1 MRPHLP
7 NGAWLPATLKGQ
19 HAAATNQQEGRAP
32 ARFVMELNS
41 IKSDSPMTIPFF
53 DGHNDTLLRLLEA
66 PGTNKE
72 QPFIDGTKEGHID
85 LPRARA
91 GGMKGG
97 FFAMFPPPLK
107 TSLADVSAAPASTP
121 NLPPELALSDAL
133 IPTNGMASIL
143 FRLERAGA
151 LGVCRNAAELRAA
164 MDSDTL
170 AAIFHIEG
178 AEAIDTDFRSLDL
191 LYAAGLRSIGIT
203 WSRANAFGTGVPFRH
218 NVDPDIG
225 PGLTDAGKELVR
237 VCNRMGI
244 MIDLSHLNAAGF
256 RDVAATSSHPLVA
269 THSNVHAICPHAR
282 NLVDWQ
288 LAAISESRGVVG
300 LNYATG
306 FLRPDGEF
314 KTDTP
319 IEIMVRHVDALVEA
333 VGEDGVALGSD
344 FDGTMM
350 PAEIGDVTGV
360 QKLLQALL
368 DKGYGEPLVRKIAID
383 NWLSLVERTMG

>member
-1 MRPHLP
+1 
-7 NGAWLPATLKGQ
+7 
-19 HAAATNQQEGRAP
+19 
-32 ARFVMELNS
+32 
-41 IKSDSPMTIPFF
+41 MTIPFF

-66 PGTNKE
+66 PGTDKE
-72 QPFIDGTKEGHID
+72 RLFIEGGKDGHID

-107 TSLADVSAAPASTP
+107 TGLANVSKGGLDP
-121 NLPPELALSDAL
+121 NLPPELAIADAL
-133 IPTNGMASIL
+133 ASTNGMASVL

-151 LGVCRNAAELRAA
+151 LAVCRNGEELRAA
-164 MDSDTL
+164 LVRDTL

-178 AEAIDTDFRSLDL
+178 AEAIDTDFRSLDV

-225 PGLTDAGKELVR
+225 PGLSDAGKELVR
-237 VCNRMGI
+237 VCNAMGV

-256 RDVAATSSHPLVA
+256 RDVAAISSHPLVA

-288 LAAISESRGVVG
+288 LAAIAESKGMVG
-300 LNYATG
+300 LNFATG
-306 FLRPDGEF
+306 FLRPDGKF
-314 KTDTP
+314 LADTG
-319 IEIMVRHVDALVEA
+319 IDVMVRHVDALVEA
-333 VGEDGVALGSD
+333 LGEDGVAIGSD
-344 FDGTMM
+344 FDGATI
-350 PAEIGDVTGV
+350 PQPIGDVAG
-360 QKLLQALL
+360 LPHLIEAMR
-368 DKGYGEPLVRKIAID
+368 GHGFGEPLLRRIACD
-383 NWLSLVERTMG
+383 NWLGLLERTWAP

>member
-1 MRPHLP
+1 
-7 NGAWLPATLKGQ
+7 
-19 HAAATNQQEGRAP
+19 
-32 ARFVMELNS
+32 
-41 IKSDSPMTIPFF
+41 MTIPFF

-66 PGTNKE
+66 PGADKE
-72 QPFIDGTKEGHID
+72 RPFIEGSKDGHID

-107 TSLADVSAAPASTP
+107 TGLANVSSGGLDP
-121 NLPPELALSDAL
+121 NLPPQLVIADAL
-133 IPTNGMASIL
+133 ASTNGMASVL

-151 LGVCRNAAELRAA
+151 LAVCRKPGELRAA
-164 MDSDTL
+164 MAQDTL

-178 AEAIDTDFRSLDL
+178 AEAIDTEFRSLDV

-203 WSRANAFGTGVPFRH
+203 WSRANAFGTGVPFRF
-218 NVDPDIG
+218 NADPDIG

-237 VCNRMGI
+237 VCNAMGVI
-244 MIDLSHLNAAGF
+244 LDLSHLNAAGF
-256 RDVAATSSHPLVA
+256 RDVAAISTHPLVA

-288 LAAISESRGVVG
+288 LAAIRESGGVVG

-306 FLRPDGEF
+306 FLRPDGKF
-314 KTDTP
+314 VADVG
-319 IEIMVRHVDALVEA
+319 IDVLVRHVDALVEA
-333 VGEDGVALGSD
+333 LGEDGVALGSD
-344 FDGTMM
+344 FDGAMM
-350 PAEIGDVTGV
+350 PAAIGDVTGV

-368 DKGYGEPLVRKIAID
+368 DKGYGEELVAKIAMG
-383 NWLSLVERTMG
+383 NWLRMVERVMG